1 MPSTKG
7 MMGSVH
13 FVSEIWKFG
22 TQNFS
27 LFSDAFEG
35 RCTCF
40 PGQGLL
46 QGHSSKGLMAEVSLG
61 VVGSSRMEQ
70 DLASMVNTSTSLA
83 LESEID

>member
-1 MPSTKG
+1 
-7 MMGSVH
+7 MGSVH

-46 QGHSSKGLMAEVSLG
+46 QGHSSKGLMAEAGGQPWGRGQQPDGAGLG
-61 VVGSSRMEQ
+61 FHGQHFHQSGFRVGNR
-70 DLASMVNTSTSLA
+70 LK
-83 LESEID
+83 

>member
-1 MPSTKG
+1 
-7 MMGSVH
+7 MGSVH

-40 PGQGLL
+40 PG